1 MRPEPEI
8 GTKFYVKNF
17 TQVDIGTYIRFP
29 WKSKEG
35 QLHLIV
41 TGELRQISYNSSEV
55 HLNLVGISHEY
66 GDLEEFTFPSGFA
79 VEIVD
84 PKEPGLI

>member
-1 MRPEPEI
+1 MRNEPFI
-8 GTKFYVKNF
+8 GEKFPVSDF
-17 TQVDIGTYIRFP
+17 TQSDIGAYIRFP

-41 TGELRQISYNSSEV
+41 TGELRQISYSSAEV

-66 GDLEEFTFPSGFA
+66 GDLEEFTFPSGFE

>member
-1 MRPEPEI
+1 MRNEPFI
-8 GTKFYVKNF
+8 GEKFPVSEF
-17 TQVDIGTYIRFP
+17 THSDIGAYIRFP

-41 TGELRQISYNSSEV
+41 TGELRQIYYNQGEI
-55 HLNLVGISHEY
+55 HLNLVGITHEY
-66 GDLEEFTFPSGFA
+66 GDLEEFTFPSGFE

>member
-1 MRPEPEI
+1 MRAEPEF
-8 GTKFYVKNF
+8 GKKFCVNQF
-17 TQVDIGTYIRFP
+17 TQLDIGAYIRFP
-29 WKSKEG
+29 WRSKEG

-41 TGELRQISYNSSEV
+41 TGELRQISYSSAEV

-66 GDLEEFTFPSGFA
+66 GDLEEFTFPSGFE